1 MTRRRGARSTSLPF
15 RWPWIKTTTPRP
27 DLFGITKLAQEID
40 YAEFTHWALGRP
52 SKNHA
57 ETHEQQAK
65 RDKRKARTDHAC
77 GRGGTNVPG
86 KRTRL
91 DLYWPKKKEMP
102 VELVDDDDAIPD
114 EEELS
119 ERDVIKLLGQ

>member
-1 MTRRRGARSTSLPF
+1 M
-15 RWPWIKTTTPRP
+15 
-27 DLFGITKLAQEID
+27 
-40 YAEFTHWALGRP
+40 
-52 SKNHA
+52 
-57 ETHEQQAK
+57 
-65 RDKRKARTDHAC
+65 
-77 GRGGTNVPG
+77 
-86 KRTRL
+86 